1 MVQNY
6 LACGLAAIIFT
17 RACFGIM
24 LRNDKNASINITISF
39 KFIYDKLDF
48 LTTRFEVKSF
58 YIYYK
63 LHFYDPKFFFGFNA
77 AASLPGNTVF
87 RLKTHVLHH

>member
-1 MVQNY
+1 MQNY
-6 LACGLAAIIFT
+6 LACGLAVIIFT

-24 LRNDKNASINITISF
+24 LRKDKNASINIAISF

-48 LTTRFEVKSF
+48 ITAWFEVKIF
-58 YIYYK
+58 CTYYK
-63 LHFYDPKFFFGFNA
+63 QHFYDPKIVFGFNA

-87 RLKTHVLHH
+87 RLKMHVLHH